1 MSVSYLHAKNKA
13 QYSIKRLLHKRIAG
27 HQKGRPLKTIHA
39 SAITYKEKPFC
50 AREHSIYT
58 ITDVQP
64 VDEFLS
70 TALSVTFQQGRYIQA
85 KINDEWLGDIMVG
98 DWKCPHCGNIELEC
112 KKPKVPCDCGVD
124 LWLYEEP
131 NIVSEYSGISG
142 GIDVVLD
149 IGLDKFVIV
158 EVKTI
163 DKDKFRDLKAPLS
176 EHRERTQLYLR
187 LISESETELAKQID
201 TSMATILYVSK
212 SYGFKDLAMREY
224 DFRDDTFSPFKEFK
238 VKADHKACD
247 KMSEL
252 GKSVKDFRE
261 GLKPIPAKI
270 CGTILAKRAKKC
282 CCIKECFSNKYPDN
296 KYMREL

>member
-1 MSVSYLHAKNKA
+1 MAVSYLHAKNKK
-13 QYSIKRLLHKRIAG
+13 QYSIKRLLHERIAG

-39 SAITYKEKPFC
+39 SAVTYKEKPFC
-50 AREHSIYT
+50 AREHCIYS

-70 TALSVTFQQGRYIQA
+70 TALSITFQQGRYIQA

-98 DWKCPHCGNIELEC
+98 DWKCLNCHIIHKDC
-112 KKPKVPCDCGVD
+112 KKPKVACKCGSK
-124 LWLYEEP
+124 LWRYEEP
-131 NIVSEYSGISG
+131 NIVSTYSGISG

-149 IGLDKFVIV
+149 IGLDKFVAV

-163 DKDKFRDLKAPLS
+163 DKDKFKALSAPMS

-187 LISESETELAKQID
+187 LISESDQVLAKQID
-201 TSMATILYVSK
+201 TSQATILYVSK
-212 SYGFKDLAMREY
+212 SYGFKDLDIREY
-224 DFRDDTFSPFKEFK
+224 NFADDTFSPFKEFK

-261 GLKPIPAKI
+261 GLTPIPAKI
-270 CGTILAKRAKKC
+270 CKNILDKRAKKC
-282 CCIKECFSNKYPDN
+282 CCFKECFSKKFPDN
-296 KYMREL
+296 KFMRGL